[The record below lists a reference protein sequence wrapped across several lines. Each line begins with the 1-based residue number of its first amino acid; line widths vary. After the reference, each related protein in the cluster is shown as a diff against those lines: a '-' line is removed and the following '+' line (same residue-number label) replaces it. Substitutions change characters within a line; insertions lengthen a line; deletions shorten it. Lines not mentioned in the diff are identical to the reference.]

1 MGENMAVDWTLICKM
16 KCKHQQ
22 LNLHYT
28 KKTSASKHQSSVLTS
43 LVVCIHD
50 EWTWFL
56 ARVVLQKTHSDSR
69 KQLTDGLLT

>member
-50 EWTWFL
+50 EWT
-56 ARVVLQKTHSDSR
+56 
-69 KQLTDGLLT
+69 